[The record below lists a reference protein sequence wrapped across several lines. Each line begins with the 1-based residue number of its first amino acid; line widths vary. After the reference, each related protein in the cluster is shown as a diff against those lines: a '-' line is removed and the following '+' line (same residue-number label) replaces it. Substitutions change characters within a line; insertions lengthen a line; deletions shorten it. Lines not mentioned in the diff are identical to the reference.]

1 MAIDLNQVP
10 LSESGANGLC
20 AEGVW
25 QSAPDPLEAVR
36 GADAVLLLTEWAEFR
51 TLDWPQLSA
60 VMRPPAWLFDAR
72 TVADAASAR
81 SAGLRVWVVGVGE
94 A

>member
-1 MAIDLNQVP
+1 MAVDLGQDP
-10 LSESGANGLC
+10 PAESGANGLC

-25 QSAPDPLEAVR
+25 QPAHDPLEAVR

-51 TLDWPQLSA
+51 SLDWPQLAA

-72 TVADAASAR
+72 TVADAFAAR
-81 SAGLRVWVVGVGE
+81 AAGLRVWVVGEGE
-94 A
+94 G